1 MQPGLVDVLQRIHA
15 RPAHQ
20 RAPECGQKYEI
31 PKEGR
36 LLKAWFKAAARA
48 Q

>member
-1 MQPGLVDVLQRIHA
+1 MDFLQRIHA
-15 RPAHQ
+15 GPAHQ
-20 RAPECGQKYEI
+20 RALECGQKYGI
-31 PKEGR
+31 PKECR